1 MLYKS
6 HLYFTTSLYANDGV
20 YKKVDPLHP
29 ADYIRIGNDLYKT
42 IVLGNRIWMAENL
55 RYKTTNSV
63 GRDDDSKYGQ
73 YYGLDDISELQSI
86 IPNSWRIPDI
96 NMEDVATL
104 YSPSVEA
111 LQSTEFLDQWPNA
124 TDSTGFSAVP
134 GGTYRISDR
143 TFPSVNEGKFI
154 LLTNDLSRTF
164 ILQSSFRTIYGFGD
178 SAQYYRFNI
187 RLCKDL

>member
-6 HLYFTTSLYANDGV
+6 PLYFTTSLYANDGV

-29 ADYIRIGNDLYKT
+29 ADYIRIGNDWYKT

-55 RYKTTNSV
+55 RYKTANSV

-73 YYGLDDISELQSI
+73 YYGLDDISELQFI
-86 IPNSWRIPDI
+86 IPSGWRIPDI

-104 YSPSVEA
+104 YSPDVEA

-134 GGTYRISDR
+134 GGTYRISDG

-164 ILQSSFRTIYGFGD
+164 ILQSSSRTIYGFGD